1 MKNNENKKMLLA
13 YKILL
18 ALSVVLLLLSS
29 FSMFQNIHEGRLNY
43 EKGTLVWFLIEFN
56 ILAFAYMNIKR
67 INVESEGKTIG
78 DERSRRAVEKA
89 GFFSFF
95 LLLAALMVSGM
106 ANSIFNLGLEY
117 TSTVNVIWVA
127 CVFLWIIISHYLDKK
142 GEV

>member
-1 MKNNENKKMLLA
+1 MNVNENKKMLLA

-67 INVESEGKTIG
+67 INAESQGKTIG

-95 LLLAALMVSGM
+95 LLLAALMVSGL
-106 ANSIFNLGLEY
+106 ANSIFN
-117 TSTVNVIWVA
+117 
-127 CVFLWIIISHYLDKK
+127 YLDKK
-142 GEV
+142 GDI